1 MASHSFRRFCT
12 RLLLLLV
19 VAVFAAIVVLPLIPL
34 DRFKPRVESALSRA
48 LGRSVTI
55 AAMHLTLVKRPAL
68 IIDGLTAKEDPRFG
82 EGNLLEADHA
92 RAELAIGPLL
102 AHRQIIIRNLVLDSP
117 RFTFSKT
124 GSGLWSWA
132 TIGQRQQQHE
142 TSSTTPEQSQAS
154 PLPNALSAEFTSS
167 SALAIPGRGL
177 LAGPIPEGI
186 DGLEINQA
194 SVSLVDKSDAPGWNS
209 TYNKVSL
216 AAKLTAGPPGA
227 AAFDLRAEGTLT
239 VSSTDANGAP
249 QLTADLP
256 FNVEI
261 SAASR
266 GGLSVQGNV
275 GPGNIQTVN
284 FAAQN
289 FKSQVSLQGQK
300 VAFDQVEAS
309 LYEGDLQGAVA
320 FDMADPKIGFDSQGS
335 VHNLNIDQA
344 FGGKL
349 GVPGKITGHINA
361 DFKLHGEAGQFP
373 ESIAT
378 ISGSGHM
385 SSNDLVMAGVNLGQ
399 QMTQRLGAQLGDM
412 RPGLA
417 IGHAESGFEIQ
428 QGLIKLDD
436 TKLQAI
442 GGLGD
447 ATADQGWLKITAG
460 AGQPAVE
467 MNFSATITLSAETT
481 KALATSNPLYGAAI
495 ALLQSGNRLTVPVSI
510 TGDARQPDI
519 QVDVSRILQ
528 NLGRG

>member
-12 RLLLLLV
+12 RLLLLLIV
-19 VAVFAAIVVLPLIPL
+19 VVFAAIVVLPLIPL
-34 DRFKPRVESALSRA
+34 DSFKPRVESALSRA
-48 LGRSVTI
+48 LGRTVTVRT
-55 AAMHLTLVKRPAL
+55 MHLTLVKRPAL
-68 IIDGLTAKEDPRFG
+68 IIDGVTAKEDPRFG

-102 AHRQIIIRNLVLDSP
+102 AHRQIVIRNLVLDSP

-124 GSGLWSWA
+124 SSGLWSWA
-132 TIGQRQQQHE
+132 TIGERQQHE
-142 TSSTTPEQSQAS
+142 TSFIPPEEDKDSAS
-154 PLPNALSAEFTSS
+154 PNVLSADFTSS
-167 SALAIPGRGL
+167 MFLAIPGRGL
-177 LAGPIPEGI
+177 LAGPIPDGI

-194 SVSLVDKSDAPGWNS
+194 SVSLVDKSDSPGWNS
-209 TYNKVSL
+209 TYNRVSL
-216 AAKLTAGPPGA
+216 SAKLTAKPGGA
-227 AAFDLRAEGTLT
+227 AALDMQAAGTLT
-239 VSSTDANGAP
+239 VSATDASGAA
-249 QLTADLP
+249 QLTASLP
-256 FNVEI
+256 FDVQI
-261 SAASR
+261 SASGR
-266 GGLSVQGNV
+266 GGMSIQGDV
-275 GPGNIQTVN
+275 GPGDIQTVN

-289 FKSQVSLQGQK
+289 FKSQVSVQGQK
-300 VAFDQVEAS
+300 VAFDQVEAN
-309 LYEGDLQGAVA
+309 LYEGDIQGAVA

-361 DFKLHGEAGQFP
+361 DFKLHGEGGQFP

-378 ISGSGHM
+378 ISGGGHM
-385 SSNDLVMAGVNLGQ
+385 SSNDLVMASVNLGQ
-399 QMTQRLGAQLGDM
+399 QMAQRLGAQLGDM

-436 TKLQAI
+436 PKLQAI

-481 KALATSNPLYGAAI
+481 KALASSNPLYGAAI

-528 NLGRG
+528 SLGRG